1 MTVTPTPYRIIAP
14 LEALFIIG
22 WWAYDLIDGEA
33 GDEEKWYEFG
43 RETLVIT
50 VVQVTMAT
58 SNSHWRDLILLLFI
72 CLFGFVCYRGA
83 GSKRFLIFLIIFIIL
98 GLEKY
103 CVINTY
109 LHIYYTCNPL

>member
-58 SNSHWRDLILLLFI
+58 SNSHWRDLICC
-72 CLFGFVCYRGA
+72 CLFAFLALYVIEGRGQ
-83 GSKRFLIFLIIFIIL
+83 KDF
-98 GLEKY
+98 
-103 CVINTY
+103 
-109 LHIYYTCNPL
+109 

>member
-1 MTVTPTPYRIIAP
+1 MSLTVTPTPYRIIAP

-58 SNSHWRDLILLLFI
+58 SNSHRRDLILLLFKI
-72 CLFGFVCYRGA
+72 FA
-83 GSKRFLIFLIIFIIL
+83 FLAL
-98 GLEKY
+98 Y
-103 CVINTY
+103 VIEGQGQKDF
-109 LHIYYTCNPL
+109 

>member
-50 VVQVTMAT
+50 VVQVAT
-58 SNSHWRDLILLLFI
+58 SNSHRRDLILLLFKI
-72 CLFGFVCYRGA
+72 FA
-83 GSKRFLIFLIIFIIL
+83 FLAL
-98 GLEKY
+98 Y
-103 CVINTY
+103 VIEGQGQKDFWFF
-109 LHIYYTCNPL
+109 